1 MWGEDV
7 RVRDKTKKKIAS
19 SLMNLVEKKP
29 IDKITITDITVNC
42 DISRQVFYRYFLDK
56 KDLINWIYEED
67 CGSVIYTGEEKFSIK
82 SWLKYIIDIL
92 AEKKN
97 FYMHAIKDD
106 SSKTFEKLI
115 LNKTRYYLKKIIKHK
130 TKVELTKQLE
140 FLVEMTARA
149 LVDMIILEIES
160 EMPVKKEILLDW
172 LMNGMSKEISDLVED
187 YEVPMTVVKRWKMY
201 RVISSIM
208 TKL

>member
-97 FYMHAIKDD
+97 FYMHAINDD

-115 LNKTRYYLKKIIKHK
+115 LNKTRFYLKKIIKHK

-149 LVDMIILEIES
+149 LVDMIIVEIES
-160 EMPVKKEILLDW
+160 EIPVKKEILLDW

-187 YEVPMTVVKRWKMY
+187 YEVPMTVVKRWKM
-201 RVISSIM
+201 
-208 TKL
+208 

>member
-67 CGSVIYTGEEKFSIK
+67 CGSVIYTGEERFSVK

-106 SSKTFEKLI
+106 SSETFEKLI
-115 LNKTRYYLKKIIKHK
+115 LNKTRFYLKKIIKHK

-149 LVDMIILEIES
+149 LVDMIIVEIES

-172 LMNGMSKEISDLVED
+172 LMNGISKEISDLVED
-187 YEVPMTVVKRWKMY
+187 YEVPMTVVKRWKM
-201 RVISSIM
+201 
-208 TKL
+208 

>member
-106 SSKTFEKLI
+106 SSKAFETLI
-115 LNKTRYYLKKIIKHK
+115 LNKTRFYLKKLIKHK
-130 TKVELTKQLE
+130 TATYLTKQLE

-149 LVDMIILEIES
+149 LIDMIILEIES

-172 LMNGMSKEISDLVED
+172 LMNGMSREIADLIEE
-187 YEVPMTVVKRWKMY
+187 YEVPMNVVKRWKM
-201 RVISSIM
+201 
-208 TKL
+208 

>member
-67 CGSVIYTGEEKFSIK
+67 CGSVIYTGEERFSVK

-106 SSKTFEKLI
+106 SSETFEKLI
-115 LNKTRYYLKKIIKHK
+115 LNKTRFYLKKIIKHK

-149 LVDMIILEIES
+149 LVDMIIVEIES
-160 EMPVKKEILLDW
+160 ELPVKKEILLDW

-187 YEVPMTVVKRWKMY
+187 YEVPMTVVKRWKM
-201 RVISSIM
+201 
-208 TKL
+208 

>member
-115 LNKTRYYLKKIIKHK
+115 LNKTRFYLKKLIKHK
-130 TKVELTKQLE
+130 TATELTKQLE

-149 LVDMIILEIES
+149 LVDMMILEIES

-172 LMNGMSKEISDLVED
+172 LMNGMPREIADLIEE
-187 YEVPMTVVKRWKMY
+187 YEVPMTVVKRWKM
-201 RVISSIM
+201 
-208 TKL
+208 

>member
-56 KDLINWIYEED
+56 KDFINWIYEED

-106 SSKTFEKLI
+106 SSKAFETLI
-115 LNKTRYYLKKIIKHK
+115 LNKTRFYLKKLIKHK
-130 TKVELTKQLE
+130 TATELTKQLE

-149 LVDMIILEIES
+149 LIDMIILEIES

-172 LMNGMSKEISDLVED
+172 LMNGMSREIADLIEE
-187 YEVPMTVVKRWKMY
+187 YEVPMNVVKRWKM
-201 RVISSIM
+201 
-208 TKL
+208 

>member
-29 IDKITITDITVNC
+29 IDKITITDITLNC

-82 SWLKYIIDIL
+82 SWLNYIIDIL

-97 FYMHAIKDD
+97 FYIHAIKDD
-106 SSKTFEKLI
+106 SRKTFENLI
-115 LNKTRYYLKKIIKHK
+115 LNKTRFWNKYKALIQFKTFSQHTIISNFHRNKDN
-130 TKVELTKQLE
+130 EQLP
-140 FLVEMTARA
+140 FLNVACLRK
-149 LVDMIILEIES
+149 LVL
-160 EMPVKKEILLDW
+160 
-172 LMNGMSKEISDLVED
+172 
-187 YEVPMTVVKRWKMY
+187 
-201 RVISSIM
+201 
-208 TKL
+208 

>member
-67 CGSVIYTGEEKFSIK
+67 CGSVIYTGEERFSVK

-106 SSKTFEKLI
+106 SSETFEKLI
-115 LNKTRYYLKKIIKHK
+115 LNKTRFYLKKIIKHK

-140 FLVEMTARA
+140 FLAEMTARA
-149 LVDMIILEIES
+149 LVDMIIIKIES

-172 LMNGMSKEISDLVED
+172 LMNGISKEISDLVED
-187 YEVPMTVVKRWKMY
+187 YEVPMTVVKRWKM
-201 RVISSIM
+201 
-208 TKL
+208 

>member
-97 FYMHAIKDD
+97 FYMHAIEDD
-106 SSKTFEKLI
+106 SSKAFEMLI
-115 LNKTRYYLKKIIKHK
+115 LNKTRFYLKKIIKHK

-140 FLVEMTARA
+140 FLAEMTARA
-149 LVDMIILEIES
+149 LVDMIIVEIES

-172 LMNGMSKEISDLVED
+172 LMNGISKEISDLVED
-187 YEVPMTVVKRWKMY
+187 YEVPMTVVKRWKM
-201 RVISSIM
+201 
-208 TKL
+208 

>member
-67 CGSVIYTGEEKFSIK
+67 CGSVIYTGEERFSVK

-106 SSKTFEKLI
+106 SSETFEKLI
-115 LNKTRYYLKKIIKHK
+115 LNKTRFYLKKIIKHK

-140 FLVEMTARA
+140 FLAEMTARA
-149 LVDMIILEIES
+149 LVDMIIVEIES

-187 YEVPMTVVKRWKMY
+187 YEVPMTVVKRWKM
-201 RVISSIM
+201 
-208 TKL
+208 

>member
-56 KDLINWIYEED
+56 KDLINLIYEED

-106 SSKTFEKLI
+106 SSKAFETLI
-115 LNKTRYYLKKIIKHK
+115 LNKTRFYLKKLIKHK
-130 TKVELTKQLE
+130 TATELTKQLE

-149 LVDMIILEIES
+149 LIDMIILEIES

-172 LMNGMSKEISDLVED
+172 LMNGMSREIADLIEE
-187 YEVPMTVVKRWKMY
+187 YEVPMNVVKRWKM
-201 RVISSIM
+201 
-208 TKL
+208 

>member
-67 CGSVIYTGEEKFSIK
+67 CGSVIYTGEERFCVK

-187 YEVPMTVVKRWKMY
+187 YEVPMTVVKRWKM
-201 RVISSIM
+201 
-208 TKL
+208 

>member
-67 CGSVIYTGEEKFSIK
+67 CGSVIYTGEERFSVK

-187 YEVPMTVVKRWKMY
+187 YEVPMTVVKRWKM
-201 RVISSIM
+201 
-208 TKL
+208 

>member
-67 CGSVIYTGEEKFSIK
+67 CGSVIYTEEERFSVK

-92 AEKKN
+92 AEKNK

-115 LNKTRYYLKKIIKHK
+115 LNKTRFYLNKIIKHK

-187 YEVPMTVVKRWKMY
+187 YEVPMTVVKRWKM
-201 RVISSIM
+201 
-208 TKL
+208 

>member
-67 CGSVIYTGEEKFSIK
+67 CGSVIYTGEERFSVK

-106 SSKTFEKLI
+106 SSETFEKLI
-115 LNKTRYYLKKIIKHK
+115 LNKTRFYLKKIIKHK

-149 LVDMIILEIES
+149 LVDMIIVEMES
-160 EMPVKKEILLDW
+160 EIPVKKEILLDW

-187 YEVPMTVVKRWKMY
+187 YEVPMTVVKRWKM
-201 RVISSIM
+201 
-208 TKL
+208 

>member
-67 CGSVIYTGEEKFSIK
+67 CGSVIYTGEERFSVK

-106 SSKTFEKLI
+106 SSETFEKLI

-149 LVDMIILEIES
+149 LVNMIILEIES

-187 YEVPMTVVKRWKMY
+187 YEVPMTVVKRWKM
-201 RVISSIM
+201 
-208 TKL
+208 

>member
-106 SSKTFEKLI
+106 SSKTFETLI
-115 LNKTRYYLKKIIKHK
+115 LNKTRFYLKKIIKHK

-140 FLVEMTARA
+140 FLAEMTARA
-149 LVDMIILEIES
+149 LVDMIIVEIES

-172 LMNGMSKEISDLVED
+172 LMNGISKEISDLVED
-187 YEVPMTVVKRWKMY
+187 YEVPMTVVKRWKM
-201 RVISSIM
+201 
-208 TKL
+208 

>member
-67 CGSVIYTGEEKFSIK
+67 CGSVIYTGEERFSVK

-149 LVDMIILEIES
+149 LVNMIILEIES

-187 YEVPMTVVKRWKMY
+187 YEVPMTVVKRWKM
-201 RVISSIM
+201 
-208 TKL
+208 

>member
-67 CGSVIYTGEEKFSIK
+67 CGSVIYTGEERFSVK

-106 SSKTFEKLI
+106 SSETFEKLI
-115 LNKTRYYLKKIIKHK
+115 LNKTRFYLKKIIKHK

-140 FLVEMTARA
+140 FLAEMTARA
-149 LVDMIILEIES
+149 LVDMIIVEIES

-172 LMNGMSKEISDLVED
+172 LMNGISKEISDLVED
-187 YEVPMTVVKRWKMY
+187 YEVPMTVVKRWKM
-201 RVISSIM
+201 
-208 TKL
+208 

>member
-56 KDLINWIYEED
+56 KDLIKWIYEGD

-82 SWLKYIIDIL
+82 SWLKHIIDIL

-106 SSKTFEKLI
+106 SSKAFETLI
-115 LNKTRYYLKKIIKHK
+115 LNKTRFYLKKLIKHK
-130 TKVELTKQLE
+130 TATELTKQLE
-140 FLVEMTARA
+140 FLVEMTARV
-149 LVDMIILEIES
+149 LIDMIILEIES

-172 LMNGMSKEISDLVED
+172 LMNGMSREIADLIEE
-187 YEVPMTVVKRWKMY
+187 YEVPMNVVKRWKM
-201 RVISSIM
+201 
-208 TKL
+208 